1 MVWKRLLG
9 EEAVILRDVEFR
21 LLLLSNAIIATV
33 SAVVSPILD
42 ALTGPFG
49 VSPTEIGLMI
59 SVVFVPTILLI
70 PISGIVADRIGT
82 KPVLI
87 ASLLLFGTAG
97 MAIAFTTEFWLVLVF
112 RFLQGVGFA
121 GTIPVIISALGDL
134 YEDERQTASQGFRF
148 AVSGGAQGLFPIL
161 SGILVIAAWQAPFF
175 LFALAV
181 PIALLMALRYEE
193 TAKLSDDNPETKNEK
208 PEGGIDTESA
218 HFEMMETYL
227 TTLLT
232 ALREP
237 KIGLV
242 IIAHG
247 LVMVSYISFITYNS
261 IIVIRSIGGT
271 SSHAAILVTIVSFL
285 YAASATQAGRI
296 TRRFSGRYLP
306 LSAACLGTG
315 VGLVTF
321 ASASSI
327 IVAVFGVA
335 LLGCTYGITGSLFRS
350 LIIDISPL
358 SLREG
363 IVGCSESIL
372 MSSAALTPVAVG
384 FAINRLEPDLG
395 TVTALQLILT
405 VTGLSAATVGCLCV
419 LGARRSRFPDHRN
432 EAKFT

>member
-9 EEAVILRDVEFR
+9 KEAVVLQDVEFR
-21 LLLLSNAIIATV
+21 FLLLSNAIVATV
-33 SAVVSPILD
+33 NAAVSPILD
-42 ALTGPFG
+42 TLTGPFG

-59 SVVFVPTILLI
+59 SVVFVPAVLLI
-70 PISGIVADRIGT
+70 PVSGIVAGRTGT

-112 RFLQGVGFA
+112 RFLQGIGFA
-121 GTIPVIISALGDL
+121 GTIPVIIAALGEL
-134 YEDERQTASQGFRF
+134 YEDEKQTASQGFRF

-161 SGILVIAAWQAPFF
+161 SGILVIVAWQAPFF
-175 LFALAV
+175 LFALAL
-181 PIALLMALRYEE
+181 PIALLMAFRYEE
-193 TAKLSDDNPETKNEK
+193 TARSSNQDKETETKNKK
-208 PEGGIDTESA
+208 PEADVDAASIRFDSMDA
-218 HFEMMETYL
+218 YL
-227 TTLLT
+227 PTLLT

-237 KIGLV
+237 KVGLV
-242 IIAHG
+242 IVAHA

-271 SSHAAILVTIVSFL
+271 SSHAAILVTTVSFL

-296 TRRFSGRYLP
+296 ARIFSGRYLP

-321 ASASSI
+321 ASAPSI
-327 IVAVFGVA
+327 IVAMLGIA

-350 LIIDISPL
+350 LIIDVSPL

-372 MSSAALTPVAVG
+372 MSSAVLTPVVVG
-384 FAINRLEPDLG
+384 FAVGLLEPDLG

-405 VTGLSAATVGCLCV
+405 VTGLSAATVACLCV
-419 LGARRSRFPDHRN
+419 LGARRSAAIALPRLS
-432 EAKFT
+432 E